1 MRKESIMKNTEY
13 DFQTVIDRHSTNSLK
28 WDLFDDDYP
37 MWVADMDFMVAP
49 KIQQTILKRASHP
62 VFGYS
67 IVPDSLFEAYIS
79 WWDRRYGL
87 KMSRDEMLYATGVM
101 PSISSMIRCLTDVGD
116 EILIQSPVYH
126 VFFYVIEDNNRKVLE
141 NELIFR
147 DGKYEIDFDDLDE
160 KLSKV
165 KMMILCNPQNPVGK
179 IWSKEEL
186 GQIGELCKKHDVIL
200 ISDEIHC
207 DLTDPGT
214 SYNPFMTSSDYNNT
228 ILCISP
234 SKSFNVAGFQSSVV
248 YTKNPELL
256 EKIRTQLHVDN
267 SDSCNVFAV
276 SAVEAA
282 YNESED
288 WFEELKE
295 VIFENKQ
302 IVKDYL
308 EKELPVIRLVECDAT
323 YLLWLDCT
331 SLNVSSNVLSE
342 FLRSNQGLFL
352 SSGSDFGQVGD
363 GFLRLNIACPSKL
376 LKEGLLRLKAGVIAL
391 NNINRLSKNI
401 G

>member
-1 MRKESIMKNTEY
+1 MKKGYTMKNTNY
-13 DFQTVIDRHSTNSLK
+13 DFKTVIDRKNTNSLK

-37 MWVADMDFMVAP
+37 MWVADMDFKVAP
-49 KIQQTILKRASHP
+49 AIHEAILKRASHP

-67 IVPDSLFEAYIS
+67 VVPDSLFEAYIN
-79 WWDRRYGL
+79 WWDRRYDL
-87 KMSRDEMLYATGVM
+87 KMSREEMLYATGVM
-101 PSISSMIRCLTDVGD
+101 PSISSMIRCLTDEGD

-126 VFFYVIEDNNRKVLE
+126 VFFYVIENNNRKVLE
-141 NELIFR
+141 NQLIF
-147 DGKYEIDFDDLDE
+147 DEGVYKIDFDDLNE

-186 GQIGELCKKHDVIL
+186 AQIGELCKKHNVIL

-207 DLTDPGT
+207 DLTDPEKR
-214 SYNPFMTSSDYNNT
+214 YNPFMTSCDYENS

-248 YTKNPELL
+248 YTKNLELL
-256 EKIRTQLHVDN
+256 EKIKTQLHVDN

-282 YNESED
+282 YNESEEWLD
-288 WFEELKE
+288 DLKR
-295 VIFENKQ
+295 VLYNNKQ
-302 IVKDYL
+302 IVKNYL
-308 EKELPVIRLVECDAT
+308 ANELPIVKLIDCDAT

-331 SLNVSSNVLSE
+331 ALNVSSKVLRE
-342 FLRSNQGLFL
+342 FLRQNQGVFL
-352 SSGSDFGQVGD
+352 SAGSDFGEIGD
-363 GFLRLNIACPSKL
+363 GFLRLNIACPEKL
-376 LKEGLLRLKAGVIAL
+376 LKEGLNRFKSGIIAL
-391 NNINRLSKNI
+391 NNVNNLSTNI
-401 G
+401 

>member
-1 MRKESIMKNTEY
+1 MKNTEY

-49 KIQQTILKRASHP
+49 NIQQAILKRASHP

-67 IVPDSLFEAYIS
+67 IVPDSLFEAYIN

-87 KMSRDEMLYATGVM
+87 EMSRDEMLYATGVM

-147 DGKYEIDFDDLDE
+147 DGNYEIDFDDLDE

-288 WFEELKE
+288 WLEELKE